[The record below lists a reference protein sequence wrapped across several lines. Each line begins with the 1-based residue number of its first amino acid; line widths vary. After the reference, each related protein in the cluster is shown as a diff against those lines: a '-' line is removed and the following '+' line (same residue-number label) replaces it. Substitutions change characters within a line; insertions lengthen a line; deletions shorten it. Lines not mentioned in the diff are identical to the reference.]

1 MIQLLVAALVL
12 VVVGVVILFATGIL
26 EFNSSRVPQVEVSF
40 PTSTPAPAPTPAF
53 AAPALPAPRAEVSA
67 PANAPA
73 GLPPEPPT
81 PTPGKTTS
89 LTLAPTSAP
98 KPTLTVPHIFALLEQ
113 GKMTAEEA
121 KRLLAGRDNPVM
133 QHIEAKEYLL
143 DLINAKR
150 SEAGVPELV
159 LGDNRAAQLHAE
171 AAMEG
176 CFSSHWGADGLKPYI
191 RYSLAGGYQS
201 NAENISGLGY
211 CLTEGDGYQA
221 VHGIEQEMRDAM
233 QSWMASEGHRRN
245 ILDPW
250 HRKVNIGVAW
260 DRYNS
265 MLVQHFEGDY
275 VDYRKLPSIEDGILS
290 FSGGTKNGGRAED
303 GLKISLRYDLPPHSL
318 TRRQLAWT
326 YCYDTGR
333 IVASLRPGLAQAG
346 AIQAAPSPRRRRPA
360 PVPTPLRTTC
370 LRRARRPPPSRPGAG
385 PKRPTAPG
393 SVARLLLPG

>member
-221 VHGIEQEMRDAM
+221 VHSIEQEMRDAM

-303 GLKISLRYDLPPHSL
+303 GLKISLRTTCLRTASPGVSSRGPTVTTRAESWRHSD
-318 TRRQLAWT
+318 RGW
-326 YCYDTGR
+326 
-333 IVASLRPGLAQAG
+333 AQAG